1 MTGVVLGLDVGGT
14 KAHGAL
20 VGPARTVHVEAKKS
34 TVGRDPGLRAT
45 ADLVT
50 TLTLEAAAR
59 GLRITA
65 VGAGFPEYVSPA
77 GLLTSTEVL
86 DWTTQPGDLL
96 RELVPGVPVVV
107 DSDVR
112 CGALG
117 ELRRGAGGADF
128 FYVSLGSGL
137 SSVQVSGGAL
147 RYGRRGEAIG
157 LGEFVVPSDI
167 DDDWRGSL
175 EDYASGS
182 GVAAR
187 YARATG
193 SEVPDGTR
201 SVAARAAAGDDV
213 ARLILD
219 TAGRAIG
226 AALAQ
231 VVAVLDPHAVILGGG
246 LGTAET
252 ELQAALRAELDW
264 RTARRPDPPRLS
276 VSELGPAAGL
286 HGAVELALDSVVDEK
301 AVP

>member
-1 MTGVVLGLDVGGT
+1 
-14 KAHGAL
+14 
-20 VGPARTVHVEAKKS
+20 
-34 TVGRDPGLRAT
+34 
-45 ADLVT
+45 
-50 TLTLEAAAR
+50 
-59 GLRITA
+59 
-65 VGAGFPEYVSPA
+65 
-77 GLLTSTEVL
+77 
-86 DWTTQPGDLL
+86 
-96 RELVPGVPVVV
+96 
-107 DSDVR
+107 
-112 CGALG
+112 
-117 ELRRGAGGADF
+117 GGADF

-182 GVAAR
+182 GVAGR